1 MVSYIENLQKI
12 HIYYRNIND
21 VIYIRQ
27 LYRWSRSS
35 GGKLSNGGESGAGS
49 GLSDLAGFIVLGV
62 LGGFLL
68 IIAAVVLYKK
78 YFNKTEIYI
87 PPSADEI
94 ADAASYRARS
104 T

>member
-1 MVSYIENLQKI
+1 MA
-12 HIYYRNIND
+12 
-21 VIYIRQ
+21 
-27 LYRWSRSS
+27 RSS
-35 GGKLSNGGESGAGS
+35 GGKLSNGGEIGAGS